1 MTFQSM
7 AVQAQKLI
15 SDQSP
20 AILTAIGVTGTITTA
35 VLAGRASFQAAEQL
49 HRAEFDHFSNTS
61 NEPLDAKEKVQ
72 LVWKNYIPAAATLTL
87 TVSSILFANQIGTR
101 RAAALAAAYGVSEKA
116 FSEYKSKVVETLG
129 KNKERDVRDSVAQ
142 EKVTKNPPPANQVI
156 VTDDS
161 KVLCYESYTGRYFQS
176 SMEDLK
182 SAQNNLNYQ
191 INNNYYASL
200 SDFFD
205 LIGLERTKL
214 SDEFGWNSDELLEVS
229 FSTAI
234 TEHHKPCLVLDFKVV
249 PIRDYSRVH

>member
-1 MTFQSM
+1 
-7 AVQAQKLI
+7 V
-15 SDQSP
+15 
-20 AILTAIGVTGTITTA
+20 ILTAVGATGVVATT
-35 VLAGRASFQAAEQL
+35 VLTAKASFKASEAIWNAQYIEDDKANGDPDKL
-49 HRAEFDHFSNTS
+49 RM
-61 NEPLDAKEKVQ
+61 LDTKEKVA

-87 TVSSILFANQIGTR
+87 TISSIVFANQIGTR
-101 RAAALAAAYGVSEKA
+101 RAAAIAAAYGVSEKA
-116 FSEYKSKVVETLG
+116 FSEYKEKVVETLG
-129 KNKERDVRDSVAQ
+129 KNKDRDIRDSVAQ
-142 EKVTKNPPPANQVI
+142 DRVTKNPPPANQVF
-156 VTDDS
+156 VNDES

-182 SAQNNLNYQ
+182 AAQNNLNYQ

-214 SDEFGWNSDELLEVS
+214 SDEVGWNSDELLEVN